1 MNTTTN
7 DNAIATE
14 KTTNESSTT
23 ESQTTEKVQGIGCSR
38 KRKEDP
44 KFVQGRGQYVDDVK
58 LPGMLFVD
66 MVRSP
71 YAHANIVSIN
81 KEKALA
87 LPGVHAVLTAD
98 DLKPLNLHW
107 MPTLA
112 GDVQAVLADKKV
124 HFQYQEVA
132 AVIADDRYIA
142 ADALELVE
150 VEYDVLPP
158 MVDPYDCLKDDAPI
172 VRDDLVDA
180 AAKNDQHPN
189 KIFEWEVGD
198 KNDTDDIFSRA
209 PVVVK
214 EDMYYPRVH
223 PSPLE
228 TCGSVAAYDPI
239 KETLTLYVTSQA
251 PHVVRT
257 IVSSLAGIP
266 ESKVRVISPDIG
278 GGFGNKVGIYP
289 GYVMSIVSSIV
300 LGVPVKFVENRTEHL
315 STTAWARDYFM
326 TGELAA
332 DENGIIKALRVNV
345 LGDHGAFNS
354 QAQPTKWPAGFMSI
368 CTGSYDIPQ
377 AHLNVVGV
385 YTNKSPGGVAYRCS
399 FRVTEAVYVIE
410 RTMDLLARK
419 IGVSLAEI
427 RLRNFVKPEQ
437 FPYDTPLGWQL
448 DSGDYHTA
456 LHKVMDAVD
465 YPALLEEQKEKR
477 ANGELMGIGLCTFTE
492 VVGAGPTRNCDILGV
507 GMFDSAEIR
516 VHPDGSIIARMG
528 TISQGQGHVTTYA
541 QIIASELGI
550 HSNLITVE
558 EGDTDTAPYGL
569 GTYGSRSTPV
579 AAAAVAKAS
588 RIIKDKAK
596 KIAAHLME
604 VAEDDIEWKDN
615 KFSVKGVPGLE
626 KTMADIAKA
635 SYNTLPDNMEPGL
648 EAVYYY
654 DPPNFTYPFGAYLCV
669 VDIDKGTGET
679 KVRRFYALDD
689 CGTRINPMI
698 IDGQIHGGLTE
709 GFAVAFGQELPFDK
723 DGNILGNT
731 FMDYFIPTAVETPKW
746 ETDFTVTPSPHHP
759 LGAKGVAESPH
770 VGSIPC
776 FTSAVSDAFAHL
788 GITHLDMPHTAY
800 RVWQQIKALNIPQTE
815 VSASTQALMQAA
827 KDSFVPQEPS
837 DPSIMAASA
846 KKASDT
852 IIEGDDGMSVHKEFS
867 INASAEDGWTI
878 IQNIPL
884 LAECFPGGRV
894 TEKEDDNN
902 YLAVVEIS
910 VGPITMTF
918 NGKITITE
926 IDTPSRTIKLIGSGQ
941 DAKGTSSAEMKLSA
955 VITATE
961 QGFDL
966 IGDSTFRVTGKLAT
980 FGGRMIG
987 QVADQLLDQ
996 FGVRYQDHVL
1006 AIGNNSE
1013 AQAAKARL
1021 EQQPQSVNAF
1031 SFGFKIFINM
1041 MKDFFRG
1048 KK

>member
-1 MNTTTN
+1 MNTSTDSTAVVTEN
-7 DNAIATE
+7 PESTAEPEAKSATQ
-14 KTTNESSTT
+14 N
-23 ESQTTEKVQGIGCSR
+23 VQGIGCSR

-44 KFVQGRGQYVDDVK
+44 KFVRGQGQYVDDVK
-58 LPGMLFVD
+58 LPGMLFID

-87 LPGVHAVLTAD
+87 LPGVQAVLTAD

-112 GDVQAVLADKKV
+112 GDMQAVLADKKV

-150 VEYDVLPP
+150 VEYEILSP
-158 MVDPYDCLKDDAPI
+158 MVDPYDCLNDDAPI

-180 AAKNDQHPN
+180 SNDNHPN

-198 KNDTDDIFSRA
+198 KDDTDDIFSRA

-228 TCGSVAAYDPI
+228 TCGSVASFDPV

-257 IVSSLAGIP
+257 IVSSLSGIP

-289 GYVMSIVSSIV
+289 GYVLSVVASIV
-300 LGVPVKFVENRTEHL
+300 LGVPVKFVENRTDHL

-377 AHLNVVGV
+377 AYLNVVGV

-410 RTMDLLARK
+410 RTIDLLARK

-427 RLRNFVKPEQ
+427 RMRNFVKPEQ

-456 LHKVMDAVD
+456 LRKVMDAVD
-465 YPALLEEQKEKR
+465 YPALLLEQKEKR
-477 ANGELMGIGLCTFTE
+477 EKGELMGIGLCTFTE

-528 TISQGQGHVTTYA
+528 TITQGQGHTTTYA

-550 HSNLITVE
+550 HSDLITIE

-579 AAAAVAKAS
+579 AGAAVAKAS
-588 RIIKDKAK
+588 RLIRDKAK
-596 KIAAHLME
+596 KIAAHLLE
-604 VAEDDIEWKDN
+604 VAEDDLEWNDN
-615 KFSVKGVPGLE
+615 KFSVKGAPGLE
-626 KTMADIAKA
+626 KTMAEIASA
-635 SYNTLPDNMEPGL
+635 SYNSLPDDMEPGL

-723 DGNILGNT
+723 EGNILGNT

-746 ETDFTVTPSPHHP
+746 ETDYTVTPSPHHP

-776 FTSAVSDAFAHL
+776 FTSAVADAFAHL
-788 GITHLDMPHTAY
+788 GVTHLDMPHTAY
-800 RVWQQIKALNIPQTE
+800 RVWQQINELNIPESGISDSVQEMIQKAKDGFVPE
-815 VSASTQALMQAA
+815 VSNDSSVNAS
-827 KDSFVPQEPS
+827 KRV
-837 DPSIMAASA
+837 
-846 KKASDT
+846 KKASDSIVET
-852 IIEGDDGMSVHKEFS
+852 DDGMAVHKEFT
-867 INASAEDGWTI
+867 IKASADDGWTI
-878 IQNIPL
+878 LQDISL
-884 LAECFPGGRV
+884 LAGCFPGGRV
-894 TEKEDDNN
+894 TEKVDDSNFI
-902 YLAVVEIS
+902 AVVEIS
-910 VGPITMTF
+910 IGPITMKF
-918 NGKITITE
+918 DGKITVLKMDDNTRSMQI
-926 IDTPSRTIKLIGSGQ
+926 SGSGQ
-941 DAKGTSSAEMKLSA
+941 DSKGTSSAEMNL
-955 VITATE
+955 TAEIVETSD
-961 QGFDL
+961 GFDL
-966 IGDSTFRVTGKLAT
+966 VGDATFKVRGKLAA

-987 QVADQLLDQ
+987 QVADQMLNQ

-1006 AIGNNSE
+1006 AIGSNSDAE
-1013 AQAAKARL
+1013 AARARL
-1021 EQQPQSVNAF
+1021 EQQPKSVNAL
-1031 SFGFKIFINM
+1031 SFGFSVFVNM
-1041 MKDFFRG
+1041 VKGLFRR